1 MHTLPRIFVFA
12 SDFHDTKRY
21 LSHVLNGI
29 LTPLQHC
36 AFAFYKIHTFLH
48 RRDKNTSQTYFF
60 AFQANYQINKYES
73 CKTKSIFNFQLSI
86 NTLRFIHTCAKHI
99 HFFTFTNIGQ
109 TLRTFSCV
117 FGTVFSQNTSSKI
130 AHGLL

>member
-1 MHTLPRIFVFA
+1 MCIKQECNALRKRDFFAQKHCRRQTRKHAYKGRHGFLCTHSPRIFVFA

-60 AFQANYQINKYES
+60 ASRANYQINKYES

-86 NTLRFIHTCAKHI
+86 NTLRFICA
-99 HFFTFTNIGQ
+99 
-109 TLRTFSCV
+109 
-117 FGTVFSQNTSSKI
+117 
-130 AHGLL
+130 